1 MASMATL
8 EQLRSD
14 GSLRHLLTLEG
25 LPKPLLER
33 LLERSQSFVRP
44 LGTPPPLSQTLAGC
58 TIVNLFTEPSTRTRV
73 SFELAAKRLGAEV
86 VNLEVQLSSRV
97 KGETVL
103 DTIYT
108 LQAMAVDVFVIRDAE
123 PGVGQYVAEH
133 VQEHVSV
140 LSAGEAHLSHPT
152 QGLLDALT
160 ILQYKGGFRDLVVA
174 VVGDVRHSRVA
185 RSAHQVFTALEVGE
199 LRLVAPAALMP
210 EAGEMPGARR
220 CSSLEDGIAH
230 ADVVMMLRIQK
241 ERMADAAIP
250 DAHDYF
256 ARWGLT
262 KQRLKLARPEAIV
275 MHPGPMNREIEIAS
289 DVADGP
295 HSVIRQQV
303 TNGVAVRMAVLET
316 VIAGRH
322 RRRGSRSAQSGKLR
336 SRDCRVP
343 IPRRSCEHRATR
355 KPTAARAPGRRRSP
369 CGSAHRRPPP
379 GTRRRGRPAPDPRA
393 RRGRGGGCAPRSSAR

>member
-1 MASMATL
+1 MLPFSQYDAH
-8 EQLRSD
+8 
-14 GSLRHLLTLEG
+14 GHLRHLITLDGMSSEQVRA
-25 LPKPLLER
+25 LLER
-33 LLERSQSFVRP
+33 AQRYLRRPGEIPAHGRS
-44 LGTPPPLSQTLAGC
+44 LAGI
-58 TIVNLFTEPSTRTRV
+58 TVGNIFTEPSTRTRS
-73 SFELAAKRLGAEV
+73 SFELAAKRLGADV
-86 VNLEVQLSSRV
+86 LNLEIQLSSRV

-108 LQAMAVDVFVIRDAE
+108 LQAMAVDVFVIRDSE

-210 EAGEMPGARR
+210 DAAEMPGARR

-241 ERMADAAIP
+241 ERMAEAAIP
-250 DAHDYF
+250 DPHDYF
-256 ARWGLT
+256 ARWELT

-289 DVADGP
+289 DV
-295 HSVIRQQV
+295 
-303 TNGVAVRMAVLET
+303 
-316 VIAGRH
+316 
-322 RRRGSRSAQSGKLR
+322 
-336 SRDCRVP
+336 
-343 IPRRSCEHRATR
+343 
-355 KPTAARAPGRRRSP
+355 
-369 CGSAHRRPPP
+369 
-379 GTRRRGRPAPDPRA
+379 
-393 RRGRGGGCAPRSSAR
+393 

>member
-1 MASMATL
+1 MLPFS
-8 EQLRSD
+8 QFDSR
-14 GSLRHLLTLEG
+14 GQLRHLITLEG
-25 LPKPLLER
+25 LSSDQIRELLDRAQTFLRRPGEAPAR
-33 LLERSQSFVRP
+33 SRALEDV
-44 LGTPPPLSQTLAGC
+44 TVAN
-58 TIVNLFTEPSTRTRV
+58 IFTEPSTRTRS
-73 SFELAAKRLGAEV
+73 SFELAARRLGAEV
-86 VNLEVQLSSRV
+86 LNLEIMLSSRV

-108 LQAMAVDVFVIRDAE
+108 LQSMAVDVFVIRDAE

-185 RSAHQVFTALEVGE
+185 RSAYQVFTALEVGE
-199 LRLVAPAALMP
+199 LRIVAPAALMP
-210 EAGEMPGARR
+210 DAAEMPGARR
-220 CSSLEDGIAH
+220 CGSLEDGIAH
-230 ADVVMMLRIQK
+230 ADVIMMLRIQK
-241 ERMADAAIP
+241 ERMAEASIP
-250 DAHDYF
+250 DPHDYF

-289 DVADGP
+289 EVADGP

-316 VIAGRH
+316 VIAGRN
-322 RRRGSRSAQSGKLR
+322 
-336 SRDCRVP
+336 
-343 IPRRSCEHRATR
+343 
-355 KPTAARAPGRRRSP
+355 RRRS
-369 CGSAHRRPPP
+369 SR
-379 GTRRRGRPAPDPRA
+379 
-393 RRGRGGGCAPRSSAR
+393 